1 MQRFPWGVLHN
12 MTKINHLRNGL
23 TKFGRLLI
31 TVILLKNLI
40 FGDIH
45 DTIVRVRELIMSIY
59 AIIVD
64 NRDN

>member
-1 MQRFPWGVLHN
+1 MQRFPWGKQNLDD
-12 MTKINHLRNGL
+12 
-23 TKFGRLLI
+23 LI

>member
-1 MQRFPWGVLHN
+1 MNLMNAEVYSMGGKQNLDD
-12 MTKINHLRNGL
+12 
-23 TKFGRLLI
+23 LI
-31 TVILLKNLI
+31 TVILLKNLT